1 MTWCEMCGK
10 EIDYKPLEIC
20 LDGTNDFY
28 RLEVCKEC
36 EEKYGHDYFEPDEVD
51 KMIGVN

>member
-1 MTWCEMCGK
+1 MILCEMCGK
-10 EIDYKPLEIC
+10 EIDYEPLEIC

-36 EEKYGHDYFEPDEVD
+36 EEKYEQDYFEPKEVD
-51 KMIGVN
+51 IMMGV